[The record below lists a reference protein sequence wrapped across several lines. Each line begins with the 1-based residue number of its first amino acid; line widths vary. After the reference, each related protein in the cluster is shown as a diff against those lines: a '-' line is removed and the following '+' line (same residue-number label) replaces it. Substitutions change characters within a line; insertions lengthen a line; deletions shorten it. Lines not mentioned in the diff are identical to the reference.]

1 MNKIFCSL
9 LTIVIALCFA
19 SCEKA
24 ILNNGKEV
32 GKSCMVLMFIRREPK
47 AIRIL
52 NMHTDC
58 LTTLQRLVLF

>member
-1 MNKIFCSL
+1 MNKIICSL

-32 GKSCMVLMFIRREPK
+32 GKNKRR
-47 AIRIL
+47 
-52 NMHTDC
+52 DYD
-58 LTTLQRLVLF
+58 F